1 MLCCDAAVV
10 PIVMNGKGQPLDVG
24 RVTRVIP
31 DGLRRAVAAR
41 DRGCAHPGCGRP
53 ASWCHC
59 HHIEPWECG
68 GKTSLSNLVMLCA
81 AHHRQI
87 HSTNWIVRI
96 RDGLPEFIP
105 PMWIDPEQRPRRRP
119 SRISQRDGSTTL
131 TSGEPYYSRAVA
143 PLGRVR
149 PIFEKAMP
157 WSLVCGWM
165 TTWFLDGCCAR
176 TGALVV
182 PRFLGSSSRTSTGAP
197 HHDARVHLVRRL
209 LHRAAQ
215 RLLGALPS
223 PPEAT
228 AAEIDFLV
236 RAVGLR
242 PGHRVLDVCCGSGR
256 HALPLAR
263 HGCRVTGVD
272 VSAEAIAHAR
282 RAAEEEA
289 LAADLR
295 IGDVRA
301 LPADV
306 QADVAICMGNAF
318 GYLDHAG
325 TQAFLADLARIVV
338 PGGALVLD
346 YGFVAESVLPG
357 IALEEEPM
365 TIGGIEATSV
375 NSYDPWRA
383 VADQFTFRRGDEVHR
398 GTSVQH
404 VYTSAEVTR
413 LVVAAGFADVEQ
425 YGAADRSPYRL
436 GSPRLLLVARR
447 P

>member
-1 MLCCDAAVV
+1 MTHDSLSDRYDEPNWYDDFFTELPNAFWRAAV
-10 PIVMNGKGQPLDVG
+10 
-24 RVTRVIP
+24 
-31 DGLRRAVAAR
+31 
-41 DRGCAHPGCGRP
+41 
-53 ASWCHC
+53 
-59 HHIEPWECG
+59 
-68 GKTSLSNLVMLCA
+68 
-81 AHHRQI
+81 
-87 HSTNWIVRI
+87 
-96 RDGLPEFIP
+96 
-105 PMWIDPEQRPRRRP
+105 
-119 SRISQRDGSTTL
+119 
-131 TSGEPYYSRAVA
+131 
-143 PLGRVR
+143 
-149 PIFEKAMP
+149 
-157 WSLVCGWM
+157 
-165 TTWFLDGCCAR
+165 
-176 TGALVV
+176 
-182 PRFLGSSSRTSTGAP
+182 
-197 HHDARVHLVRRL
+197 
-209 LHRAAQ
+209 
-215 RLLGALPS
+215 

-236 RAVGLR
+236 RVTGLQ

-263 HGCRVTGVD
+263 LGCRVTGVD

-375 NSYDPWRA
+375 NSYDP
-383 VADQFTFRRGDEVHR
+383 VASRWLTEFTFRRGDEVHR

-425 YGAADRSPYRL
+425 YGAVDGSPYRL
-436 GSPRLLLVARR
+436 RSPRLLLVARR